1 LPGTYSLSAYTP
13 EERYVRNYLMEE
25 QPDVIINVVAASA
38 LERNLYLTTDLMD
51 MEVPMVIALNMYDEL
66 EQSGSKF
73 DYPALSKM
81 IGIPIVPTVAKKG
94 ERHSR
99 IT

>member
-1 LPGTYSLSAYTP
+1 MYATILWKNNPMWSSTWW
-13 EERYVRNYLMEE
+13 VRRRWKG
-25 QPDVIINVVAASA
+25 D
-38 LERNLYLTTDLMD
+38 LYLTTELMD

-81 IGIPIVPTVAKKG
+81 IGIPIVPTVAKRG
-94 ERHSR
+94 EGIPDYSTR
-99 IT
+99 